1 MWVLLCA
8 ATPIPTPLH
17 FRGIQ
22 QLGSACTYV
31 KTQTTVQMKTQSTL
45 FFLIVV
51 VFFFLPLLFQFK
63 FFLYFTSTFILCFRH
78 AVAWNT
84 KKCVCDAM
92 QALPTKNY
100 AKKKMAVLIGTVL
113 PKIKKSILYFSDY
126 FSILRKH
133 VRNWSGNC
141 NEFSLFS

>member
-51 VFFFLPLLFQFK
+51 VFFFFAAPLSIQIFSL
-63 FFLYFTSTFILCFRH
+63 LYFYIHPLFSARRRMKYEKVCVRCNASTAH
-78 AVAWNT
+78 
-84 KKCVCDAM
+84 KK
-92 QALPTKNY
+92 
-100 AKKKMAVLIGTVL
+100 
-113 PKIKKSILYFSDY
+113 
-126 FSILRKH
+126 LRKEKNGRAYWH
-133 VRNWSGNC
+133 CITEN
-141 NEFSLFS
+141 